1 MAVRKEYRDL
11 TVGNI
16 YRNGKSVP
24 MLRVSG
30 LWLEELG
37 FKTGDFVKIKCENGQ
52 LIISLNEEKAQ
63 EKAAEKV
70 FMDEEMKKL
79 RKRYQREKE
88 EICAR
93 YVAEGKAG
101 VRCMKKD
108 ILTKV
113 TFVVLIVIIIFFVM
127 FGKEF
132 MAVIN
137 GLIETESLLDQLLR

>member
-24 MLRVSG
+24 MLRVGG

-79 RKRYQREKE
+79 RKRYQREAGQYQRYHEIRRSFRSREPADRDFQKRKKHGLRRCAEFPERNRTWHRCAAVCEKE
-88 EICAR
+88 
-93 YVAEGKAG
+93 
-101 VRCMKKD
+101 
-108 ILTKV
+108 
-113 TFVVLIVIIIFFVM
+113 
-127 FGKEF
+127 
-132 MAVIN
+132 
-137 GLIETESLLDQLLR
+137 

>member
-11 TVGNI
+11 TVDDI
-16 YRNGKSVP
+16 YKNCKSVP

-37 FKTGDFVKIKCENGQ
+37 FKTGDFVRIKCENGQ
-52 LIISLNEEKAQ
+52 LIISLNEEKTQ

-93 YVAEGKAG
+93 YVVEGKAG
-101 VRCMKKD
+101 Y
-108 ILTKV
+108 
-113 TFVVLIVIIIFFVM
+113 
-127 FGKEF
+127 G
-132 MAVIN
+132 A
-137 GLIETESLLDQLLR
+137 

>member
-1 MAVRKEYRDL
+1 MAGRKEYRDL
-11 TVGNI
+11 TVGDI

-37 FKTGDFVKIKCENGQ
+37 FKTGDFVRIKCEDGQ

-79 RKRYQREKE
+79 RKRYQKEKE
-88 EICAR
+88 EICAI

-101 VRCMKKD
+101 Y
-108 ILTKV
+108 
-113 TFVVLIVIIIFFVM
+113 
-127 FGKEF
+127 G
-132 MAVIN
+132 A
-137 GLIETESLLDQLLR
+137 